1 MPPLRLNPPSLP
13 RPDLVQAP
21 AASPP
26 RWNAGHLAALLFGNI
41 ALALGP
47 WWVRL
52 ADSGPVSAGF
62 WRLTLA
68 LPVLFVIARMR
79 GERVSGFSR
88 GTWLVIALAGAFFAF
103 DLASWHIGIGQTR
116 LGNASL
122 FGNSGSV
129 VLMIWG
135 LVAARRSPRAGEAL
149 AVLAAIAGT
158 VILMGR
164 SLELGTQTLVG
175 DLYCLVAGLFYA
187 VYILSLQHQR
197 ARFGGW
203 SLLAISS
210 LAGAPFL
217 LAIALVLGEP
227 VWPGDWTPLLG
238 LALGSQVIG
247 QGLIVYALGH
257 FRPLVIGLAL
267 LTQPAISALAGW
279 LAFSEMLA
287 PADVLGMVLIAAAL
301 VLARL
306 SEDSKPA

>member
-1 MPPLRLNPPSLP
+1 MNPPSAQP
-13 RPDLVQAP
+13 S
-21 AASPP
+21 AASSP
-26 RWNAGHLAALLFGNI
+26 RWNAGHLAALLLGNV

-79 GERVSGFSR
+79 GERVAGFSR
-88 GTWLVIALAGAFFAF
+88 GTWAVIAMAGAFFAF
-103 DLASWHIGIGQTR
+103 DLASWHIGIGHTR

-122 FGNSGSV
+122 LGNSGSV

-135 LVAARRSPRAGEAL
+135 LVAARRLPRTGEAL
-149 AVLAAIAGT
+149 AVLAAIGGT
-158 VILMGR
+158 AILMGR

-175 DLYCLVAGLFYA
+175 DLYCLVAGLLYA
-187 VYILSLQHQR
+187 VYILSLQRQR

-217 LAIALVLGEP
+217 LVIALALGEP
-227 VWPGDWTPLLG
+227 VWPQEWTPLLG
-238 LALGSQVIG
+238 LSLGSQVIG
-247 QGLIVYALGH
+247 QGLIVFALRH
-257 FRPLVIGLAL
+257 FSPLVIGLAF
-267 LTQPAISALAGW
+267 LTQPAVSSVAGW
-279 LAFSEMLA
+279 LAFGEVLA
-287 PADVLGMVLIAAAL
+287 PADVFGMALIAAAL

-306 SEDSKPA
+306 SEDKPA

>member
-1 MPPLRLNPPSLP
+1 MTSTVNRSTE
-13 RPDLVQAP
+13 
-21 AASPP
+21 PP
-26 RWNAGHLAALLFGNI
+26 RWNAGHLAALLFGNV

-68 LPVLFVIARMR
+68 LPVLFAAAVVRR
-79 GERVSGFSR
+79 EQLTGFSR
-88 GTWLVIALAGAFFAF
+88 ATWAVIGIAGAFFAF
-103 DLASWHIGIGQTR
+103 DLASWHIGIGHTR

-135 LVAARRSPRAGEAL
+135 LVAARRAPRKGEAL
-149 AVLAAIAGT
+149 AFVAAIAGT
-158 VILMGR
+158 AILMGR

-187 VYILSLQHQR
+187 VYILSLQRQR
-197 ARFGGW
+197 AQFGAW

-217 LAIALVLGEP
+217 LAIALALGEP
-227 VWPGDWTPLLG
+227 VWPSAWTPLLG

-247 QGLIVYALGH
+247 QGLLVLALRH

-267 LTQPAISALAGW
+267 LTQPAVSAVAGW
-279 LAFSEMLA
+279 LAFGERLA
-287 PADVLGMVLIAAAL
+287 PADVVGMALIAAAL

-306 SEDSKPA
+306 SEDSRPA